1 MSMAADSKQRLKF
14 RLATLLAIFFILF
27 IALLSRAFQLQVL
40 SGEKLKTL
48 AKRQHITTLPIHS
61 ERGMIYDRNGE
72 KLAMSVLADSV
83 CADPTRIVDQAKTAR
98 QVAAILNLDEET
110 VMKKISGP
118 KSFCWLA
125 RKIPPEQAAG
135 VAAAKI
141 EGVFLIK
148 EPKRFYPN
156 GTLAAHL
163 IGFSGFDAEGLEG
176 LEKKYDERLRGT
188 PEKLTW
194 ARDAKGKKLFL
205 HVEKNVSPRNDS
217 TNLVLT
223 IDSRIQ
229 YLVETHLK
237 QAVLD
242 KGAKGGVA
250 IVMDPKTGEILAMA
264 NEKGFNP
271 NNIRGLTS
279 DVWRNRAIADSFDPG
294 STFKPFLVAA
304 AMEEK
309 IVKESDRFY
318 CENGYYTV
326 ANRVIREAN
335 RKRHGYLAVREIL
348 KYSSNIGS
356 AKIAEKLG
364 KEKYYR
370 YIRNFG
376 FGTKTGVDLTGE
388 ASGLLRPQQNWTR
401 VDTAAI
407 AFGQG
412 ISVTAIQLITAMSAI
427 ANDGVLMKPYIVRGF
442 TDKNNTPVK
451 MFAPETVRRVISPET
466 ARRMTAMLTDV
477 VGAADGTGKN
487 AHIMNVEVAGKT
499 GTAQKFDKARGVYSS
514 ERVRT
519 SFIGFFPSNNPQVV
533 ILVML
538 DEPQRDKWGGV
549 AAAPVFKN
557 IGEQILN
564 CFKTNIRETPIFE
577 PNKNSNLKLVAAEE
591 SLVEDTMDIQ
601 DESGDLSRMPD
612 FKGLTIREAMKKAK
626 ARSIELQVSG
636 SGWATGQVPGPG
648 AILGEGRL
656 CKVTFE
662 MKN

>member
-1 MSMAADSKQRLKF
+1 MAADSKKWLKF
-14 RLATLLAIFFILF
+14 RLASILVIFLILF

-40 SGEKLKTL
+40 SGEKLKQL
-48 AKRQHITTLPIHS
+48 AVRQHITTLSIHS

-83 CADPTRIVDQAKTAR
+83 CADPTRISDPAKVSREIAS
-98 QVAAILNLDEET
+98 ILNLDSSA
-110 VMKKISGP
+110 VLKKILEP

-125 RKIPPEQAAG
+125 RKISSQQALMVESANL
-135 VAAAKI
+135 
-141 EGVFLIK
+141 EGIFLIK

-156 GTLAAHL
+156 GQLAAHL

-176 LEKKYDERLRGT
+176 LEKKYEKYLRGT

-194 ARDAKGKKLFL
+194 ARDAKGKKLFV
-205 HVEKNVSPRNDS
+205 HVEHDSSAESGS

-229 YLVETHLK
+229 YLAETHLK
-237 QAVLD
+237 EAVLE

-271 NNIRGLTS
+271 NNIKGLTPEA
-279 DVWRNRAIADSFDPG
+279 WRNRAITDSFDPG

-304 AMEEK
+304 ALEEK
-309 IVKESDRFY
+309 VVKESDRFY
-318 CENGYYTV
+318 CENGHYQV

-335 RKRHGYLAVREIL
+335 HKKHGYLMVREIL

-364 KEKYYR
+364 REKFYS

-376 FGTKTGVDLTGE
+376 FGSRTGMDLSGE
-388 ASGLLRPQQNWTR
+388 AAGVLRPVKSWTR
-401 VDTAAI
+401 VDTTNI
-407 AFGQG
+407 GFGQG
-412 ISVTAIQLITAMSAI
+412 ISVTAIQLITALSTI
-427 ANDGVLMKPYIVRGF
+427 ANGGVLMKPYIVRGF
-442 TDKNNTPVK
+442 TDKNNQPVK
-451 MFAPETVRRVISPET
+451 MFAPEAVRRVVSPDT
-466 ARRMTAMLTDV
+466 ARRMTVMLTDV
-477 VGAADGTGKN
+477 VGAEDGTGKR
-487 AHIMNVEVAGKT
+487 AHIVNVAVAGKT
-499 GTAQKFDKARGVYSS
+499 GTAQKFDFARGAYSS
-514 ERVRT
+514 EKVRT
-519 SFIGFFPSNNPQVV
+519 SFIGFFPSDNPQVA

-538 DEPQRDKWGGV
+538 DEPQHDKWGGV

-564 CFKTNIRETPIFE
+564 CFKTNIRETPAFE
-577 PNKNSNLKLVAAEE
+577 PRPVHDLQLVSADA
-591 SLVEDTMDIQ
+591 SLMEDLAVTENEID
-601 DESGDLSRMPD
+601 DESRMPD
-612 FKGLTIREAMKKAK
+612 FKGLTIREALKMARS
-626 ARSIELQVSG
+626 RSIELRVSG
-636 SGWATGQVPGPG
+636 NGWATQQVPAPHSD
-648 AILGEGRL
+648 LGEDRL
-656 CKVTFE
+656 CKVFFE

>member
-1 MSMAADSKQRLKF
+1 MAADSKKWLKF
-14 RLATLLAIFFILF
+14 RLASILAIFLILF

-40 SGEKLKTL
+40 SGEKLKKL
-48 AKRQHITTLPIHS
+48 AQRQHTTTLPIHS

-83 CADPTRIVDQAKTAR
+83 CADPTRINDPAKTSR
-98 QVAAILNLDEET
+98 QIAAILDLDQSS
-110 VMKKISGP
+110 VFKKISEP

-125 RKIPPEQAAG
+125 RKIDAQKAAE
-135 VAAAKI
+135 VEAADI

-156 GTLAAHL
+156 GQLAAHL

-176 LEKKYDERLRGT
+176 LEKKFDGYLKGT
-188 PEKLTW
+188 PERLTW

-205 HVEKNVSPRNDS
+205 HVEHNNAVKSGS
-217 TNLVLT
+217 ANLVLT
-223 IDSRIQ
+223 IDSRMQ

-237 QAVLD
+237 EAVLD
-242 KGAKGGVA
+242 KGAKGGIA

-271 NNIRGLTS
+271 NNIKGLTS
-279 DVWRNRAIADSFDPG
+279 EVWRNRAITDSFDPG

-304 AMEEK
+304 ALEEK
-309 IVKESDRFY
+309 VVKESDRFF
-318 CENGYYTV
+318 CENGNYKV

-335 RKRHGYLAVREIL
+335 RKQHGYLAVRDIL

-364 KEKYYR
+364 KEKFYH
-370 YIRNFG
+370 YITHFG
-376 FGTKTGVDLTGE
+376 FGSRTGIDLSGE
-388 ASGLLRPQQNWTR
+388 AAGVLRPAKNWTK
-401 VDTAAI
+401 VDTANI
-407 AFGQG
+407 GFGQG
-412 ISVTAIQLITAMSAI
+412 ISVTAIQLISAMSAL
-427 ANDGVLMKPYIVRGF
+427 ANGGVLMKPYIVRGL
-442 TDKNNTPVK
+442 TDKNSNPVK
-451 MFAPETVRRVISPET
+451 MYAPETVRRVVSPET
-466 ARRMTAMLTDV
+466 AKRMAAMLTEV
-477 VGAADGTGKN
+477 VGAEDGTGKR
-487 AHIMNVEVAGKT
+487 AHIMNVAVAGKT
-499 GTAQKFDKARGVYSS
+499 GTAQKLDVARGVYSS

-519 SFIGFFPSNNPQVV
+519 SFIGFFPSDNPQVA

-564 CFKTNIRETPIFE
+564 CFRTNIRETPVFE
-577 PNKNSNLKLVAAEE
+577 PQKTTSVQLVTADQ
-591 SLVEDTMDIQ
+591 SLLEDKTTIEGEVD
-601 DESGDLSRMPD
+601 DDTRMPD
-612 FKGLTIREAMKKAK
+612 FRGQTIREALKTAK
-626 ARSIELQVSG
+626 SRSIELKVSG
-636 SGWATGQVPGPG
+636 SGWAVRQVPGPG
-648 AILGEGRL
+648 SVLGEERL
-656 CKVTFE
+656 CKVVFE

>member
-1 MSMAADSKQRLKF
+1 MAAESKKWLKF
-14 RLATLLAIFFILF
+14 RLASILAIFLILF

-40 SGEKLKTL
+40 SGEKLKKL
-48 AKRQHITTLPIHS
+48 AVRQHITTLPIHS

-83 CADPTRIVDQAKTAR
+83 CADPTRITDQSKASRKI
-98 QVAAILNLDEET
+98 AAILNLNPST
-110 VMKKISGP
+110 VFKRISEP

-125 RKIPPEQAAG
+125 RKISTEQAAQ
-135 VAAAKI
+135 VEAAGI

-156 GTLAAHL
+156 GPLAAHL

-176 LEKKYDERLRGT
+176 LEKKYDDYLKGT

-205 HVEKNVSPRNDS
+205 HVERNLSPKDES
-217 TNLVLT
+217 ANLVLT

-237 QAVLD
+237 EAVLD
-242 KGAKGGVA
+242 KGAKGGIA

-271 NNIRGLTS
+271 NNIKGLTS
-279 DVWRNRAIADSFDPG
+279 EIWRNRAIADSFDPG
-294 STFKPFLVAA
+294 STFKPFLVAGA
-304 AMEEK
+304 LEEK
-309 IVKESDRFY
+309 VVKEPDRFY
-318 CENGYYTV
+318 CENGHYTV

-335 RKRHGYLAVREIL
+335 RKRHGYLSVRDIL

-364 KEKYYR
+364 REKYYS
-370 YIRNFG
+370 YIKNFG
-376 FGTKTGVDLTGE
+376 FGSRTGIDLSGE
-388 ASGLLRPQQNWTR
+388 AAGVLRPAKSWTR

-412 ISVTAIQLITAMSAI
+412 ISVTAIQLISAMSAI
-427 ANDGVLMKPYIVRGF
+427 ANNGVLMKPFIVRGL
-442 TDKNNTPVK
+442 TDRNNNPVK
-451 MFAPETVRRVISPET
+451 MYAPETVRRVVSPET
-466 ARRMTAMLTDV
+466 ARRMTAMLTQV

-487 AHIMNVEVAGKT
+487 AHIINVEVAGKT
-499 GTAQKFDKARGVYSS
+499 GTAQKFDFARGVYSS

-519 SFIGFFPSNNPQVV
+519 SFIGFFPSDNPQVV
-533 ILVML
+533 ILVIL

-564 CFKTNIRETPIFE
+564 CFKTNIRETPVFE
-577 PNKNSNLKLVAAEE
+577 PQKTNNLQLAAADK
-591 SLVEDTMDIQ
+591 SIVEDVSKAED
-601 DESGDLSRMPD
+601 DLDDDSLMPD
-612 FKGLTIREAMKKAK
+612 FTGLTIREALKISKS
-626 ARSIELQVSG
+626 RSIELQISG
-636 SGWATGQVPGPG
+636 NGWAARQSPEPGSV
-648 AILGEGRL
+648 LGDERL
-656 CKVTFE
+656 CKIVFE

>member
-1 MSMAADSKQRLKF
+1 MAADSKKWLKF
-14 RLATLLAIFFILF
+14 RLASLLAIFLVLF

-40 SGEKLKTL
+40 SGEQLKKL
-48 AKRQHITTLPIHS
+48 AQRQHITTLPIPS

-83 CADPTRIVDQAKTAR
+83 CADPTRITDPAKASR
-98 QVAAILNLDEET
+98 RIAAVLNLNAEA
-110 VMKKISGP
+110 VFRKISEP

-125 RKIPPEQAAG
+125 RKISPEQAAQ
-135 VAAAKI
+135 VQAANI

-156 GTLAAHL
+156 GPLAAHL

-176 LEKKYDERLRGT
+176 LEKKYDGYLRGK

-205 HVEKNVSPRNDS
+205 HVERTASPRDGS
-217 TNLVLT
+217 ANLVLT

-237 QAVLD
+237 QAVQD

-250 IVMDPKTGEILAMA
+250 IVMDPKTGEILALA
-264 NEKGFNP
+264 NEKAFNP

-279 DVWRNRAIADSFDPG
+279 DIWRNRAIADAFDPG

-304 AMEEK
+304 AIEEK
-309 IVKESDRFY
+309 VVRESDRFF
-318 CENGYYTV
+318 CENGHYAV

-335 RKRHGYLAVREIL
+335 RKRHGYLSVRDIL

-364 KEKYYR
+364 REKYYD
-370 YIRNFG
+370 YIRSFG
-376 FGTKTGVDLTGE
+376 FGAKTGIDVSGE
-388 ASGLLRPQQNWTR
+388 ANGLLRPVKNWTR

-427 ANDGVLMKPYIVRGF
+427 ANDGVLMKPFVVRGL
-442 TDKNNTPVK
+442 TDRNNQPIK
-451 MFAPETVRRVISPET
+451 MFGPETVRRVVSAQT
-466 ARRMTAMLTDV
+466 ARRLTAMLTQV
-477 VGAADGTGKN
+477 VGAEDGTGKN
-487 AHIMNVEVAGKT
+487 AHIINVDVAGKT
-499 GTAQKFDKARGVYSS
+499 GTAQKFDFARGVYSS

-519 SFIGFFPSNNPQVV
+519 SFIGFFPSDNPQVV
-533 ILVML
+533 ILVIL

-564 CFKTNIRETPIFE
+564 CFKTNIRETPVFE
-577 PNKNSNLKLVAAEE
+577 PPKPGHVQLVSADE
-591 SLVEDTMDIQ
+591 SLLENAGVLQETLD
-601 DESGDLSRMPD
+601 DESLMPD
-612 FKGLTIREAMKKAK
+612 FTGLTIREALRKAK
-626 ARSIELQVSG
+626 SRSIDLQISG
-636 SGWATGQVPGPG
+636 SGWAVKQTPEPGS
-648 AILGEGRL
+648 ALGDERL
-656 CKVTFE
+656 CRVVFE

>member
-1 MSMAADSKQRLKF
+1 MAADSKKWLKF
-14 RLATLLAIFFILF
+14 RLASILAIFLVLF

-48 AKRQHITTLPIHS
+48 AQRQHITTLPIQS

-83 CADPTRIVDQAKTAR
+83 CADPTRIADHAKASR
-98 QVAAILNLDEET
+98 QIADVLNLDASA
-110 VMKKISGP
+110 VFQKISEP

-125 RKIPPEQAAG
+125 RKISPQQAAR
-135 VAAAKI
+135 VEAADI

-156 GTLAAHL
+156 GQLAAHL

-176 LEKKYDERLRGT
+176 LEKKYDKHLKGT

-194 ARDAKGKKLFL
+194 ARDAKGKKLFI
-205 HVEKNVSPRNDS
+205 HVEHNSSPAGAS
-217 TNLVLT
+217 ANLVLT

-237 QAVLD
+237 DAVLD

-264 NEKGFNP
+264 NEKAFNP
-271 NNIRGLTS
+271 NNIKGLTS
-279 DVWRNRAIADSFDPG
+279 EDWRNRAITDSFDPG
-294 STFKPFLVAA
+294 SIFKPFLVAA
-304 AMEEK
+304 ALEEK
-309 IVKESDRFY
+309 VVKESDRFF
-318 CENGYYTV
+318 CENGNYTI

-364 KEKYYR
+364 REKFYS
-370 YIRNFG
+370 YIKNFG
-376 FGTKTGVDLTGE
+376 FGSKTGIDLAGE
-388 ASGLLRPQQNWTR
+388 ASGLLRPAASWTR
-401 VDTAAI
+401 VDTANI
-407 AFGQG
+407 GFGQG
-412 ISVTAIQLITAMSAI
+412 ISVTAVQMITALSAI
-427 ANDGVLMKPYIVRGF
+427 ANGGVLMKPYMVKGL
-442 TDKNNTPVK
+442 TDKNNNPIK
-451 MFAPETVRRVISPET
+451 MYAPETVRRVISPDT
-466 ARRMTAMLTDV
+466 AKRMAAMLTDV
-477 VGAADGTGKN
+477 VGAEDGTGKR
-487 AHIMNVEVAGKT
+487 AHMMNIDVAGKT
-499 GTAQKFDKARGVYSS
+499 GTAQKFDFSRRAYSS

-519 SFIGFFPSNNPQVV
+519 SFIGFFPANNPQVA

-564 CFKTNIRETPIFE
+564 CFKTNIRETPVFE
-577 PNKNSNLKLVAAEE
+577 PEKPGNLQLVTAGKSLVADVMENE
-591 SLVEDTMDIQ
+591 VD
-601 DESGDLSRMPD
+601 DESHMPD
-612 FKGLTIREAMKKAK
+612 FKGLTIREALKRAK
-626 ARSIELQVSG
+626 SKSIELQVTG
-636 SGWATGQVPGPG
+636 SGWAVRQTPQPGSV
-648 AILGEGRL
+648 LGDERL
-656 CKVTFE
+656 CRIEFE
-662 MKN
+662 MQH

>member
-1 MSMAADSKQRLKF
+1 MAADSKKWLKF
-14 RLATLLAIFFILF
+14 RLTSILAIFLILF

-48 AKRQHITTLPIHS
+48 AQRQHITTLPIHS

-83 CADPTRIVDQAKTAR
+83 CADPTRITDHAKVSR
-98 QVAAILNLDEET
+98 QIAAILNIDRS
-110 VMKKISGP
+110 VVFKKISEP

-125 RKIPPEQAAG
+125 RKISSEQASQ
-135 VAAAKI
+135 VEAADI

-156 GTLAAHL
+156 GQLAAHL

-176 LEKKYDERLRGT
+176 LEKKFDEYLKGT

-205 HVEKNVSPRNDS
+205 HVERNPSPKNESA
-217 TNLVLT
+217 NLVLT

-229 YLVETHLK
+229 HLVETQLK
-237 QAVLD
+237 EAVLD
-242 KGAKGGVA
+242 KGAKGGIA

-264 NEKGFNP
+264 NEKAFNP
-271 NNIRGLTS
+271 NNIKGLKL
-279 DVWRNRAIADSFDPG
+279 DAWKNRAIVDSFDPG

-304 AMEEK
+304 ALEEK
-309 IVKESDRFY
+309 VVKESDQFY
-318 CENGYYTV
+318 CENGQYTV

-335 RKRHGYLAVREIL
+335 RKRHGYLPVRDIL

-364 KEKYYR
+364 REKFYA
-370 YIRNFG
+370 YIKNFG
-376 FGTKTGVDLTGE
+376 FGSKTGIDLSGE
-388 ASGLLRPQQNWTR
+388 AAGVLRSSKNWTN
-401 VDTAAI
+401 VDTANI
-407 AFGQG
+407 GFGQG

-427 ANDGVLMKPYIVRGF
+427 ANGGVLMKPYIVRGL
-442 TDKNNTPVK
+442 TDKNNNPVK
-451 MFAPETVRRVISPET
+451 MYAPETVRRVVSPET
-466 ARRMTAMLTDV
+466 AKRMAAMLTQV
-477 VGAADGTGKN
+477 VGAEDGTGKR

-499 GTAQKFDKARGVYSS
+499 GTAQKFDFARGVYSS

-519 SFIGFFPSNNPQVV
+519 SFIGFFPSDNPQVV
-533 ILVML
+533 ILVTL

-557 IGEQILN
+557 ISEQILN
-564 CFKTNIRETPIFE
+564 CFKTNIRETPVFE
-577 PNKNSNLKLVAAEE
+577 PQKTDNLQLVTADK
-591 SLVEDTMDIQ
+591 SLVEDVIAEEMS
-601 DESGDLSRMPD
+601 DESRVPD
-612 FKGLTIREAMKKAK
+612 FKGLTIREALKRAK
-626 ARSIELQVSG
+626 SKSIELQVSG
-636 SGWATGQVPGPG
+636 SGWAVSQTPPPG
-648 AILGEGRL
+648 AVLGDERL
-656 CKVTFE
+656 CKIVFE